1 METVFQL
8 IINALSLGMTY
19 VLMAL
24 GVTMI
29 FSIMGIVNFAHGE
42 IYMLGAF
49 AILLL
54 VGQLHL
60 NFYVALVLTVLIVA
74 SLGLILEKF
83 IFRKFRGEQLNGLVM
98 AIGISILLQN
108 LALLFFGG
116 EDHSFPSPFSGDRL
130 FFMGAGISLER
141 ALSMAV
147 SVASLGLLYLF
158 IKHTRTGQAMRAVA
172 QDEEAASLQGIN
184 KNIISAMAFAVG
196 CALAGLA
203 GALLAP
209 IYYVSPYIGSMPL
222 LKAFVVVA
230 LGGLGS
236 IPGALI
242 GGLLL
247 GCIDSV
253 CLYFLGSLGD
263 IAGFIILILII
274 CVKPNGILDYETK

>member
-1 METVFQL
+1 MDVVLQL
-8 IINALSLGMTY
+8 IINALSLGLTY

-42 IYMLGAF
+42 IYMIGAF
-49 AILLL
+49 AIYVLITT
-54 VGQLHL
+54 LHV
-60 NFYVALVLTVLIVA
+60 NFYIA
-74 SLGLILEKF
+74 LILSVLFVAFLGALLE
-83 IFRKFRGEQLNGLVM
+83 IILFRKFRGEQLNGLVL
-98 AIGISILLQN
+98 AIGVSILLQN
-108 LALLFFGG
+108 LALIIFGG
-116 EDHSFPSPFSGDRL
+116 DDHSFPSPFRGDQL
-130 FFMGAGISLER
+130 LLLGAAISTER
-141 ALSMAV
+141 ILAMTV
-147 SVASLGLLYLF
+147 SVLSLGAIYLF
-158 IKHTRTGQAMRAVA
+158 VKHTKTGQAMRAVA

-184 KNIISAMAFAVG
+184 KNYISIMAFAVG

-209 IYYVSPYIGSMPL
+209 IYYVSPYIGGMPL
-222 LKAFVVVA
+222 LKAFVVVV

-236 IPGALI
+236 IPGALV

-253 CLYFLGSLGD
+253 CLYALGSLGD

-274 CVKPNGILDYETK
+274 CIKPSGILSHENN